1 MSTKTT
7 EENDLDTYD
16 VDTNICLYII
26 FPGGFAAD
34 FEYTFAEISLT
45 TPRNSFYC
53 KGLKQRKDTPGI
65 DLLKIN
71 NQLDIHIGVTSLK
84 LESLYRHPKQRFS
97 VFTNNFEKVS
107 MSYIHF
113 LKRFEP

>member
-1 MSTKTT
+1 MMWTQIFVSTS
-7 EENDLDTYD
+7 
-16 VDTNICLYII
+16 
-26 FPGGFAAD
+26 FSPGGFAAD
-34 FEYTFAEISLT
+34 FEYTSAEISLT

-65 DLLKIN
+65 DLLRIN
-71 NQLDIHIGVTSLK
+71 NQLDIHIGVTNLK